1 VIGTCIKPIIIIV
14 IVCGIIKDPLYDII
28 ICVCFVIRE
37 LSFNKVKCT
46 SEVRQEDAISQQNEV
61 IQWDGKTY

>member
-1 VIGTCIKPIIIIV
+1 M
-14 IVCGIIKDPLYDII
+14 CGIIKDPLYDII
-28 ICVCFVIRE
+28 ICVYFVSRE